1 MAKRISL
8 REFQQGLS
16 ERLLSARRGE
26 GAQALLGIES
36 GADDLPGGSHWLID
50 LADSGEVSPLP
61 QLTPAPL
68 TKPWFAGI
76 ANIRGVLY
84 SVVDFSAWRGGA
96 PTPINAQSRLL
107 LVGARH
113 GINSALLVR
122 RALGLRPHH
131 GWVVALRTHK
141 TSFGPS
147 CASLRCWPTRTTS
160 TSLFERSGKD
170 YPWPSSCPSRCQ
182 TLTDAPGMRPR
193 REPLQRL
200 PQKTVAAKACR

>member
-8 REFQQGLS
+8 REFQQSLS

-26 GAQALLGIES
+26 GGQTLLGIES
-36 GADDLPGGSHWLID
+36 GAEDLPGGSRWLID
-50 LADSGEVSPLP
+50 LADSGEVVPLQ

-68 TKPWFAGI
+68 TKSWFAGI

-96 PTPINAQSRLL
+96 ATPCNAQSRLL

-122 RALGLRPHH
+122 RTLGLRPQLQMH
-131 GWVVALRTHK
+131 A
-141 TSFGPS
+141 
-147 CASLRCWPTRTTS
+147 ASPVKVGAGDTP
-160 TSLFERSGKD
+160 
-170 YPWPSSCPSRCQ
+170 PWLGGRF
-182 TLTDAPGMRPR
+182 TDAQGIAWTQLRIPALLADPDYLDIAR
-193 REPLQRL
+193 
-200 PQKTVAAKACR
+200 

>member
-8 REFQQGLS
+8 REFQQSLS
-16 ERLLSARRGE
+16 ERLISARRGE
-26 GAQALLGIES
+26 GGHTLLGIES
-36 GADDLPGGSHWLID
+36 GSDDLAGGSHWLVD
-50 LADSGEVSPLP
+50 LADSGEVVPLP

-84 SVVDFSAWRGGA
+84 SVVDFASWRGGA

-122 RALGLRPHH
+122 RALGLRPQMQMHAT
-131 GWVVALRTHK
+131 GV
-141 TSFGPS
+141 G
-147 CASLRCWPTRTTS
+147 
-160 TSLFERSGKD
+160 
-170 YPWPSSCPSRCQ
+170 PWPDDGETAAWLGGRF
-182 TLTDAPGMRPR
+182 TDAQDLTWTQLRIPALLADPNY
-193 REPLQRL
+193 LDIAL
-200 PQKTVAAKACR
+200 

>member
-16 ERLLSARRGE
+16 ERLVSARRGE
-26 GAQALLGIES
+26 GGQALLGIES

-84 SVVDFSAWRGGA
+84 SVVDFAAWRGGA

-122 RALGLRPHH
+122 RALGLRPQMEMHAA
-131 GWVVALRTHK
+131 GA
-141 TSFGPS
+141 GG
-147 CASLRCWPTRTTS
+147 AA
-160 TSLFERSGKD
+160 GGD
-170 YPWPSSCPSRCQ
+170 DAAPWLGGRF
-182 TLTDAPGMRPR
+182 TDAQDLSWTQLRIPALLADPNY
-193 REPLQRL
+193 LDIAL
-200 PQKTVAAKACR
+200 

>member
-16 ERLLSARRGE
+16 ERLVSARRGE
-26 GAQALLGIES
+26 GGQALLGVES

-122 RALGLRPHH
+122 RALGLRPQLQMHAA
-131 GWVVALRTHK
+131 GEARVGAGDTAPWLGGRFKDAQDITWTQLRIPALLAD
-141 TSFGPS
+141 PNYLDI
-147 CASLRCWPTRTTS
+147 AL
-160 TSLFERSGKD
+160 
-170 YPWPSSCPSRCQ
+170 
-182 TLTDAPGMRPR
+182 
-193 REPLQRL
+193 
-200 PQKTVAAKACR
+200 

>member
-8 REFQQGLS
+8 REFQQSLS
-16 ERLLSARRGE
+16 ERLVSARRGE
-26 GAQALLGIES
+26 GGHTLLGVES
-36 GADDLPGGSHWLID
+36 GSDDLPGGSHWLID
-50 LADSGEVSPLP
+50 LADSGEVVPCRNSR
-61 QLTPAPL
+61 PAPL

-122 RALGLRPHH
+122 RAIGLRPQMRNACH
-131 GWVVALRTHK
+131 GGAAHL
-141 TSFGPS
+141 P
-147 CASLRCWPTRTTS
+147 
-160 TSLFERSGKD
+160 ERRRRRPA
-170 YPWPSSCPSRCQ
+170 PWLGGRF
-182 TLTDAPGMRPR
+182 TDAQDQIWTQLRIPALLADPNY
-193 REPLQRL
+193 LDIAL
-200 PQKTVAAKACR
+200 